1 VNKLATIQKYGE
13 IGNTKVV
20 RYGRKNKKE
29 LNGLKQQQIEGYEVN
44 SCTMFLEPV
53 EYGSKIY
60 SHAVEIEDDFLTPF
74 KPLDIIKRSCEYF
87 GSDYESR
94 KRGTR
99 QLIGY
104 KRKVPIAIEPTNH
117 IFFFPTHSPD
127 SPECIWI
134 AYDHVENY
142 RRVSAQQTMVTFQ
155 NKQSRLF
162 PVSYMTIEGQMLRT
176 ALLKTKL
183 LQRIESNERK
193 LFYLVHMPK
202 SLKASES
209 SRKYGEE
216 FPLKDPK

>member
-1 VNKLATIQKYGE
+1 M
-13 IGNTKVV
+13 
-20 RYGRKNKKE
+20 
-29 LNGLKQQQIEGYEVN
+29 NGLKQQQIEEYEVN

-53 EYGSKIY
+53 NYGNKIY
-60 SHAVEIEDDFLTPF
+60 SHAVEMEDDFLSPF

-87 GSDYESR
+87 GADYESR

-117 IFFFPTHSPD
+117 IFFFPTASPE

-134 AYDHVENY
+134 AYNHVESY
-142 RRVSAQQTMVTFQ
+142 RRISAHQTIVTFQ
-155 NKQSRLF
+155 NKQSRIF

-209 SRKYGEE
+209 FRKYGEE
-216 FPLKDPK
+216 FHLKDPK